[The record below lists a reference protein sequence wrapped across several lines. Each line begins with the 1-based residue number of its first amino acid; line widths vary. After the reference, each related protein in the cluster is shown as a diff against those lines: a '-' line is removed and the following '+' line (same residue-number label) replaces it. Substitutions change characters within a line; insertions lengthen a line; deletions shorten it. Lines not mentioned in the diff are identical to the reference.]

1 VRTGS
6 VHTGVMVRPRQASQ
20 KDARQSDALRL
31 MTAIHGVIERD
42 IQPSKEVVDALLD
55 FSPPEMRSLMWLGR
69 SGVTVM
75 SDFAKGIG
83 VPLSTATRIVNRLV
97 KKSLVV
103 RRRSDLDRR
112 IVEIDLSPIGYE
124 HKARFHAKRL
134 KISQKI
140 LAPLTEQERETL
152 LSLMEK
158 ALQLSAQ
165 TAETR

>member
-1 VRTGS
+1 M
-6 VHTGVMVRPRQASQ
+6 MVRPRQASQ

-69 SGVTVM
+69 SGMAVM

-97 KKSLVV
+97 KKNLVV
-103 RRRSDLDRR
+103 RRRSDHDRR

-124 HKARFHAKRL
+124 HKARFHTKRL

-158 ALQLSAQ
+158 ALQLSASTTEPRQ
-165 TAETR
+165 K